1 MLIGITGKARAGK
14 DTFANY
20 LQEQLPEYNKYA
32 IADPIKQ
39 FINDL
44 FWKGLNT
51 EPLKELEILS
61 LPIHFLVLEDFLE
74 PILKALNIDMKLR
87 DMVLHFIN
95 AFGAYEVDEQERRSI
110 KEGLHYDSVIYQVSP
125 RKAYQLFG
133 TEVCRHFDQDFWLKP
148 LNQTQ
153 NTIITDVRL
162 NREAEYIK
170 NRGGVIIEVVRNNTP
185 KVENH
190 ITEQGISKN
199 LIDLNVSNTSL
210 EALQD
215 QAKEIAFMLSAREW
229 RHDCGY
235 LNGLDQK
242 GLCKKSC
249 KKRQRLPKRRISMQP
264 KLDKLK
270 RAGVKIDG

>member
-1 MLIGITGKARAGK
+1 
-14 DTFANY
+14 
-20 LQEQLPEYNKYA
+20 
-32 IADPIKQ
+32 
-39 FINDL
+39 
-44 FWKGLNT
+44 
-51 EPLKELEILS
+51 
-61 LPIHFLVLEDFLE
+61 
-74 PILKALNIDMKLR
+74 
-87 DMVLHFIN
+87 
-95 AFGAYEVDEQERRSI
+95 
-110 KEGLHYDSVIYQVSP
+110 
-125 RKAYQLFG
+125 
-133 TEVCRHFDQDFWLKP
+133 
-148 LNQTQ
+148 Q